1 MRCRHLRRQPAHAGR
16 GHPGPDGDGCRL
28 MRFERADGDADMAT
42 EPVLLRGRPGA
53 GLIRRHP
60 CLGGGSRRRQRG
72 IRLQRQH
79 RWGGQSVPRLRP
91 SGRLPGGVHDVTS
104 SAGTLEIQA
113 FNPNS
118 MSTLCTF
125 TEPKASTDPMGS
137 MLFASRRVRV
147 RRRQPRYRFGA
158 ERLQRRFVAV
168 GVGRFQRAL

>member
-1 MRCRHLRRQPAHAGR
+1 MVNRFPGYAPAVGYQ
-16 GHPGPDGDGCRL
+16 
-28 MRFERADGDADMAT
+28 E
-42 EPVLLRGRPGA
+42 
-53 GLIRRHP
+53 
-60 CLGGGSRRRQRG
+60 
-72 IRLQRQH
+72 
-79 RWGGQSVPRLRP
+79 
-91 SGRLPGGVHDVTS
+91 GVHDVTS